1 MNELFFLYNKI
12 NMILY
17 FFQHLLYSN
26 LSFHDKSIHFSN
38 LLSLTFIGIL
48 TSVTPCFI
56 SILPLF
62 ISSTNTFVNFNLFTK
77 IMLVLGVTSSL
88 LVVITLL
95 YLCNSQLSQFL
106 NKVPLISS
114 FIFISLSLNLL
125 GITNLA
131 LSLEIFNLKDN
142 SYNNIYLQSYLSG
155 LGIGLSSLPCN
166 ASIMLTTILW
176 LYDSNRI
183 FNSLTYLFVY
193 LLGCVLPFLIFFLLP
208 FKLVSFQK
216 FIYFW
221 NYIVSFAGFYM
232 LTFGLFTFIKQLL

>member
-1 MNELFFLYNKI
+1 MTQLFFLYNKI
-12 NMILY
+12 NIILY
-17 FFQHLLYSN
+17 IFQHFLYSN

-48 TSVTPCFI
+48 TSITPCFI
-56 SILPLF
+56 SILPLL
-62 ISSTNTFVNFNLFTK
+62 ISSTSTFVNFNLFTK

-88 LVVITLL
+88 FVIITLFS
-95 YLCNSQLSQFL
+95 LCNSQLSQVL

-125 GITNLA
+125 GITNLT
-131 LSLEIFNLKDN
+131 LSLENFNLKNN

-155 LGIGLSSLPCN
+155 FGIGLSSLPCN

-183 FNSLTYLFVY
+183 FNSVIYLFVY
-193 LLGCVLPFLIFFLLP
+193 LLGCLLPFLIFFLLP
-208 FKLVSFQK
+208 VKLISFKK

-221 NYIVSFAGFYM
+221 NYIVLSVGFYM
-232 LTFGLFTFIKQLL
+232 LTFGLFTFIKQIL